1 MIRSRW
7 PSDNSLAESKN
18 KNKKSGGC
26 VGSHKKKKQFALQNP
41 LKAS

>member
-7 PSDNSLAESKN
+7 PSDNSLAESK
-18 KNKKSGGC
+18 KKKKSGGC
-26 VGSHKKKKQFALQNP
+26 VGSHKKEKQFALQNP